1 LKKNGKY
8 LKKKTGENKK
18 KTEKNLKKKTEDIL
32 KKKTEDIL
40 KKKYLFNNLK
50 KWNRTEK
57 SFTGSYFRQSN
68 KRRHIFL

>member
-1 LKKNGKY
+1 MKKNGKY

-18 KTEKNLKKKTEDIL
+18 KTEKNL